1 MKTLLIISFA
11 ASLFSLG
18 LLSSPARAYPCD
30 AREYSTFSTWVA
42 LWMQTDEGDYEREDF
57 ITDEIFPD
65 YYSATEMA
73 AADFFNF
80 LKVCR
85 GHFLAPGKLLPNS
98 HKLKPGFGQSG
109 TVVIKPEV
117 W

>member
-65 YYSATEMA
+65 YYSATEL
-73 AADFFNF
+73 ADGGDYEGACDI
-80 LKVCR
+80 LV
-85 GHFLAPGKLLPNS
+85 KLIQDNDIPL
-98 HKLKPGFGQSG
+98 GR
-109 TVVIKPEV
+109 
-117 W
+117 